1 MDIIDKKYEGLYIN
15 KETGEREMTT
25 ENKKRFIVPN
35 LRRARDIEKLKDQ
48 FCNEKLLG
56 SIVDLMNKASSNENK
71 LKMKEATEK
80 FSKRFYDDIVNKLSS
95 TINNQAKPSDS
106 DSIYYIIG
114 ISYYRNNAELTS
126 KDYVVYPP
134 KIVNSIEGNY
144 KSALRASVYIME
156 EAEDR
161 LKDSYMKQICYPI
174 KVDETVLSSIQ
185 DGSLFN
191 REENIE
197 RAKEVLNSKEYID
210 ALISSD
216 TFKSLDEESLEN
228 SIYLFLTDNPIDRI
242 SSRLKQMEDRHEE
255 EQILESLK
263 LSTAN
268 TKGELY
274 KVICLMQ
281 NVIDEYNSYRNKPS
295 INRVLDRLNEMNK
308 ELSDIEEEL
317 NDMTLQSFTVDDIDT
332 ER

>member
-1 MDIIDKKYEGLYIN
+1 MN
-15 KETGEREMTT
+15 T
-25 ENKKRFIVPN
+25 ENKNHMKRFIVPN

-114 ISYYRNNAELTS
+114 INYYRNNAELTS
-126 KDYVVYPP
+126 KDYIVYPP

-144 KSALRASVYIME
+144 ESALRASIYTME

-174 KVDETVLSSIQ
+174 KVDETILSSIQ

-191 REENIE
+191 REENIG
-197 RAKEVLNSKEYID
+197 RAKEVLNSDEYID

-216 TFKSLDEESLEN
+216 AFKSLDKESLEN
-228 SIYLFLTDNPIDRI
+228 SIYLFLTDNSIDRI
-242 SSRLKQMEDRHEE
+242 NNRLKQMEDRHEE

-281 NVIDEYNSYRNKPS
+281 NVVDEYNSYRNKPS
-295 INRVLDRLNEMNK
+295 VNRILDRLNEMNK
-308 ELSDIEEEL
+308 ELSNIEEEL
-317 NDMTLQSFTVDDIDT
+317 NDMTLSSFTVDDINT
-332 ER
+332 EQ

>member
-1 MDIIDKKYEGLYIN
+1 
-15 KETGEREMTT
+15 MTT
-25 ENKKRFIVPN
+25 ENKNMKRFIVPN

-80 FSKRFYDDIVNKLSS
+80 FSKRFYDDIVKLNS
-95 TINNQAKPSDS
+95 TINNQVKPSDS

-144 KSALRASVYIME
+144 KSALRASVYTME

-263 LSTAN
+263 LPTIN
-268 TKGELY
+268 TKGELH
-274 KVICLMQ
+274 KVICLMRS
-281 NVIDEYNSYRNKPS
+281 VIGEYNCYRNKPS
-295 INRVLDRLNEMNK
+295 VNRILDKFDTMRK
-308 ELSDIEEEL
+308 ELSNIEEEL
-317 NDMTLQSFTVDDIDT
+317 NDMTLKSFIVDDIDT
-332 ER
+332 EL

>member
-1 MDIIDKKYEGLYIN
+1 MKACILIKRQENEK
-15 KETGEREMTT
+15 MTT
-25 ENKKRFIVPN
+25 ENKNHMKRFIVPN

-71 LKMKEATEK
+71 LKIKEATEK
-80 FSKRFYDDIVNKLSS
+80 FSKRFHDDIVKLNS
-95 TINNQAKPSDS
+95 TINNQAKPSNS
-106 DSIYYIIG
+106 DSVYYIIG
-114 ISYYRNNAELTS
+114 INYYRNNAELTS

-144 KSALRASVYIME
+144 ESALRASVYTME

-174 KVDETVLSSIQ
+174 KVDESILNDIQ

-191 REENIE
+191 REENIG
-197 RAKEVLNSKEYID
+197 RAKEVLNSDDYID

-216 TFKSLDEESLEN
+216 TFKSLDKEGLEN
-228 SIYLFLTDNPIDRI
+228 SIYLLLTDNPIDRI
-242 SSRLKQMEDRHEE
+242 NNRLKQMEDRHEE

-263 LSTAN
+263 LPTIN
-268 TKGELY
+268 TKGELR
-274 KVICLMQ
+274 KVICLMRS
-281 NVIDEYNSYRNKPS
+281 VIGEYNYYRNKPS
-295 INRVLDRLNEMNK
+295 VNRILDKFNAMIK
-308 ELSDIEEEL
+308 ELSNIEEEL
-317 NDMTLQSFTVDDIDT
+317 DNMVLQSFTVDDIDT

>member
-1 MDIIDKKYEGLYIN
+1 
-15 KETGEREMTT
+15 MTT

-126 KDYVVYPP
+126 KDYVVYPT
-134 KIVNSIEGNY
+134 KIVKSIEGNY
-144 KSALRASVYIME
+144 ESALRASVYTME

-174 KVDETVLSSIQ
+174 KVDETILDGIQ

-191 REENIE
+191 REENIG
-197 RAKEVLNSKEYID
+197 RAKEVLNSDEYID

-216 TFKSLDEESLEN
+216 AFKSLDKEILEN
-228 SIYLFLTDNPIDRI
+228 SIYLLLTDNPIDRI
-242 SSRLKQMEDRHEE
+242 NGKLKQMEDRHEE

-268 TKGELY
+268 VKGELY
-274 KVICLMQ
+274 SVICLML
-281 NVIDEYNSYRNKPS
+281 NVIDEYNCYRDKPS
-295 INRVLDRLNEMNK
+295 INRTLDRLNQINK
-308 ELSDIEEEL
+308 ELSNIEEEL
-317 NDMTLQSFTVDDIDT
+317 NDMTLKSFTIDDIST

>member
-1 MDIIDKKYEGLYIN
+1 
-15 KETGEREMTT
+15 MTT
-25 ENKKRFIVPN
+25 ENKRFIVPN
-35 LRRARDIEKLKDQ
+35 LRGARDIEKLKDQ

-114 ISYYRNNAELTS
+114 INYYRNNAELTS

-144 KSALRASVYIME
+144 ESALRASVYIME

-174 KVDETVLSSIQ
+174 KVDEDVLNGIQ
-185 DGSLFN
+185 NGSLFN

-197 RAKEVLNSKEYID
+197 RAKEVLNSNEYID

-216 TFKSLDEESLEN
+216 TFKSLDKESLKD
-228 SIYLFLTDNPIDRI
+228 SIYVSLTDNSINRI
-242 SSRLKQMEDRHEE
+242 NNRLKQMEDRHEE

-274 KVICLMQ
+274 KVICLML
-281 NVIDEYNSYRNKPS
+281 NVIDEYNCYRDKPS
-295 INRVLDRLNEMNK
+295 VNKILDKLNQINK
-308 ELSDIEEEL
+308 ELSNIEEEL
-317 NDMTLQSFTVDDIDT
+317 NNMTLQSFTVDDINT
-332 ER
+332 EQ

>member
-1 MDIIDKKYEGLYIN
+1 MNIIDKKYEGLYIN

-25 ENKKRFIVPN
+25 ENKRFIVPN
-35 LRRARDIEKLKDQ
+35 LRRTRDIEKLKGQ

-80 FSKRFYDDIVNKLSS
+80 FSKRFHDDIVNKLNS
-95 TINNQAKPSDS
+95 TINNQAKPSNS
-106 DSIYYIIG
+106 DSVYYIIG
-114 ISYYRNNAELTS
+114 INYYRNNAELTS

-144 KSALRASVYIME
+144 ESALRASVYTME

-174 KVDETVLSSIQ
+174 KVDEDVLNGIQ

-191 REENIE
+191 REENIG
-197 RAKEVLNSKEYID
+197 RAKEVLNSDEYID

-216 TFKSLDEESLEN
+216 TFKSLDKESLEN
-228 SIYLFLTDNPIDRI
+228 SIYLLLTDNPIDRI
-242 SSRLKQMEDRHEE
+242 NGKLKQMEDRHEE

-295 INRVLDRLNEMNK
+295 VNRILDRFNEMNK

-317 NDMTLQSFTVDDIDT
+317 NDMTLQSFTVDDINT

>member
-1 MDIIDKKYEGLYIN
+1 MN
-15 KETGEREMTT
+15 T
-25 ENKKRFIVPN
+25 ENKRFIVPN

-71 LKMKEATEK
+71 LKIKEATEK
-80 FSKRFYDDIVNKLSS
+80 FSKRFHDDIVKLNS
-95 TINNQAKPSDS
+95 TINNQARPSNSDS
-106 DSIYYIIG
+106 VYYIIG
-114 ISYYRNNAELTS
+114 INYYRNNAELTS

-144 KSALRASVYIME
+144 ESALRASVYTME

-197 RAKEVLNSKEYID
+197 RAKEVLNSNEYID

-216 TFKSLDEESLEN
+216 TFKSLDKESLKD
-228 SIYLFLTDNPIDRI
+228 SIYVSLTDNSINRI
-242 SSRLKQMEDRHEE
+242 NNRLKQMEDRHEE

-263 LSTAN
+263 LPTIN
-268 TKGELY
+268 TKGELH
-274 KVICLMQ
+274 KVICLMRS
-281 NVIDEYNSYRNKPS
+281 VIGEYNCYRNKPS
-295 INRVLDRLNEMNK
+295 VNRILDKFDTMRK
-308 ELSDIEEEL
+308 ELSNIEEEL
-317 NDMTLQSFTVDDIDT
+317 NDMTLKSFIVDDINT

>member
-1 MDIIDKKYEGLYIN
+1 
-15 KETGEREMTT
+15 MTT
-25 ENKKRFIVPN
+25 ENKNMKRFIVPN
-35 LRRARDIEKLKDQ
+35 LHRSRDIEKLKDK
-48 FCNEKLLG
+48 FYNEKLLG

-114 ISYYRNNAELTS
+114 INYYRNNAELTS

-144 KSALRASVYIME
+144 ESALRASVYIME
-156 EAEDR
+156 ETEDR

-174 KVDETVLSSIQ
+174 KVDETVLDGIQ

-191 REENIE
+191 REENIV
-197 RAKEVLNSKEYID
+197 RAKEVLNSDEYID
-210 ALISSD
+210 TLISFD
-216 TFKSLDEESLEN
+216 TFKSLDKESLEN
-228 SIYLFLTDNPIDRI
+228 SIYLLLTDDPINRI
-242 SSRLKQMEDRHEE
+242 NNRLKQMEDRHEE

-295 INRVLDRLNEMNK
+295 VNRILDRLNEMNK

-317 NDMTLQSFTVDDIDT
+317 NDMTLQSFTVDDIKAFKDI
-332 ER
+332 EIPDEPVL

>member
-1 MDIIDKKYEGLYIN
+1 
-15 KETGEREMTT
+15 MTT
-25 ENKKRFIVPN
+25 ENKRFIVPN

-48 FCNEKLLG
+48 FGNEKLLG

-80 FSKRFYDDIVNKLSS
+80 FSKRFHDDIVKLNS
-95 TINNQAKPSDS
+95 TINNQVKPSDS

-114 ISYYRNNAELTS
+114 INYYRNNTELTS

-134 KIVNSIEGNY
+134 KIVNSIEGTY
-144 KSALRASVYIME
+144 ESALRASVYTME

-174 KVDETVLSSIQ
+174 KVDESILNDIQ

-191 REENIE
+191 REENIG
-197 RAKEVLNSKEYID
+197 RAKEVLNSDDYID

-228 SIYLFLTDNPIDRI
+228 SIYLSLTDNSVDRI
-242 SSRLKQMEDRHEE
+242 NNRLKQMEDRHEE

-263 LSTAN
+263 LSTTN

-274 KVICLMQ
+274 NVICLMQ

-295 INRVLDRLNEMNK
+295 VNRILDRLNEMNK
-308 ELSDIEEEL
+308 VLSNIEEEL
-317 NDMTLQSFTVDDIDT
+317 NDMTLKSFTIDDIST

>member
-1 MDIIDKKYEGLYIN
+1 MSTDNKPMKK
-15 KETGEREMTT
+15 
-25 ENKKRFIVPN
+25 FIVPN
-35 LRRARDIEKLKDQ
+35 LRKARDIEKLKDQ

-56 SIVDLMNKASSNENK
+56 SIVDLMNKVSSNENK

-80 FSKRFYDDIVNKLSS
+80 FSKRFYDDIVKLNS
-95 TINNQAKPSDS
+95 TINNQAKPSNS
-106 DSIYYIIG
+106 DSVYYIIG
-114 ISYYRNNAELTS
+114 INYYRNNAELTS

-134 KIVNSIEGNY
+134 KIVNSIEGTY
-144 KSALRASVYIME
+144 ESALRASVYTME

-174 KVDETVLSSIQ
+174 KVDEAVLDGIQ
-185 DGSLFN
+185 NGSLFN
-191 REENIE
+191 REENIG
-197 RAKEVLNSKEYID
+197 RAKEVLNSDEYID

-228 SIYLFLTDNPIDRI
+228 SIYLLLTDDPIDRI
-242 SSRLKQMEDRHEE
+242 NSRLKQMEDRHEE

-295 INRVLDRLNEMNK
+295 VNRILDRLNEMNK
-308 ELSDIEEEL
+308 DLSDIEEEL

>member
-56 SIVDLMNKASSNENK
+56 SIVDLMNKAASNENK
-71 LKMKEATEK
+71 LKMKETTEK
-80 FSKRFYDDIVNKLSS
+80 FSKRFHDDIVKLNS
-95 TINNQAKPSDS
+95 TINNQAKPSNS
-106 DSIYYIIG
+106 DSVYYIIG
-114 ISYYRNNAELTS
+114 INYYRNNAELTS

-134 KIVNSIEGNY
+134 KIVNSIEGTY
-144 KSALRASVYIME
+144 ESALKASVYTME
-156 EAEDR
+156 ETEDR

-174 KVDETVLSSIQ
+174 KVDESILNGIQ

-197 RAKEVLNSKEYID
+197 RAKEVLNSDEYID
-210 ALISSD
+210 TFISSD

-228 SIYLFLTDNPIDRI
+228 SIYLLLTDNPIDRI
-242 SSRLKQMEDRHEE
+242 GSRLKQMEDRHEE

-281 NVIDEYNSYRNKPS
+281 NVIDEYNPYRDKPS
-295 INRVLDRLNEMNK
+295 VNKILYRLNEMNK
-308 ELSDIEEEL
+308 ELSNIEEEL
-317 NDMTLQSFTVDDIDT
+317 NDMTLKSFTVDNINT

>member
-1 MDIIDKKYEGLYIN
+1 MSTDN
-15 KETGEREMTT
+15 KPM
-25 ENKKRFIVPN
+25 KRFIVPN
-35 LRRARDIEKLKDQ
+35 LRRVRDMEKLKNQ

-80 FSKRFYDDIVNKLSS
+80 FSKRFHDDIAKLNS
-95 TINNQAKPSDS
+95 TINNQAKPSNS
-106 DSIYYIIG
+106 DSVYYIIG
-114 ISYYRNNAELTS
+114 INYYRNNSELTS

-134 KIVNSIEGNY
+134 KIVNSIEGTY
-144 KSALRASVYIME
+144 ESALRASVYTME

-174 KVDETVLSSIQ
+174 KMTESVLDDIKN
-185 DGSLFN
+185 GSLFN

-197 RAKEVLNSKEYID
+197 RAKEVLNSNEYID

-216 TFKSLDEESLEN
+216 TFKSLDKESLEN
-228 SIYLFLTDNPIDRI
+228 SIYLLLTDNPIDRI
-242 SSRLKQMEDRHEE
+242 NNRLKQIEDRHEE

-263 LSTAN
+263 LPTIN
-268 TKGELY
+268 TKGELR
-274 KVICLMQ
+274 KVICLMRS
-281 NVIDEYNSYRNKPS
+281 VIGEYNYYRNKPS
-295 INRVLDRLNEMNK
+295 VNRILDRLNEMNK
-308 ELSDIEEEL
+308 VLSDIEEEL
-317 NDMTLQSFTVDDIDT
+317 NDMTLQSFTVDDINT

>member
-1 MDIIDKKYEGLYIN
+1 
-15 KETGEREMTT
+15 MTT
-25 ENKKRFIVPN
+25 ENKRFIVPN

-80 FSKRFYDDIVNKLSS
+80 FSKRFYDDIVKLNS
-95 TINNQAKPSDS
+95 TINNQVKPSDS

-114 ISYYRNNAELTS
+114 INYYRNNAELTS

-144 KSALRASVYIME
+144 ESALRASVYAME

-174 KVDETVLSSIQ
+174 KVDRTVLDGIQ
-185 DGSLFN
+185 NGSLFN
-191 REENIE
+191 REENIG
-197 RAKEVLNSKEYID
+197 RAKEVLNSDEYID

-228 SIYLFLTDNPIDRI
+228 SIYLSLTDNPIDRI
-242 SSRLKQMEDRHEE
+242 NNRLKQMEDRHEE

-263 LSTAN
+263 LPTIN
-268 TKGELY
+268 TKGELH
-274 KVICLMQ
+274 KVICLMRS
-281 NVIDEYNSYRNKPS
+281 VIGKYNCYRNKPS
-295 INRVLDRLNEMNK
+295 VNRILDKFDTMRK
-308 ELSDIEEEL
+308 ELSNIEEEL
-317 NDMTLQSFTVDDIDT
+317 NDMTLKSFIVDDIDT
-332 ER
+332 EL

>member
-25 ENKKRFIVPN
+25 ENEKRFIIPN

-80 FSKRFYDDIVNKLSS
+80 FSKRFYDDIVKLNN
-95 TINNQAKPSDS
+95 TINNQVKPSDS

-144 KSALRASVYIME
+144 ESALRTSVYTME

-174 KVDETVLSSIQ
+174 KVDEDVLDGIQ
-185 DGSLFN
+185 NGSLFN

-197 RAKEVLNSKEYID
+197 RAKEVLNSNEYID

-216 TFKSLDEESLEN
+216 TFKSLDKEGLEN
-228 SIYLFLTDNPIDRI
+228 SIYLLLTDNSIDRI
-242 SSRLKQMEDRHEE
+242 GSRLKQIEDRHEE

-268 TKGELY
+268 TKVELY
-274 KVICLMQ
+274 DVICLMQ
-281 NVIDEYNSYRNKPS
+281 NVIDEYNCYRDKPS
-295 INRVLDRLNEMNK
+295 VNKILDRLNEMNK
-308 ELSDIEEEL
+308 ELSNIEEEL

>member
-1 MDIIDKKYEGLYIN
+1 MSTDNKPMKK
-15 KETGEREMTT
+15 
-25 ENKKRFIVPN
+25 FIVPN
-35 LRRARDIEKLKDQ
+35 LRRSRDIEKLKDQ

-56 SIVDLMNKASSNENK
+56 SIVDLMNKAASNENK
-71 LKMKEATEK
+71 LKMKEAAEK
-80 FSKRFYDDIVNKLSS
+80 FSKRFYDDIVKLNS

-114 ISYYRNNAELTS
+114 INYYRNNAELTS

-144 KSALRASVYIME
+144 KSALRESIYTME

-174 KVDETVLSSIQ
+174 KVDETVLSGIQ

-197 RAKEVLNSKEYID
+197 RAKEVLNSDEYID

-228 SIYLFLTDNPIDRI
+228 SIYLLLTDNPIDRI
-242 SSRLKQMEDRHEE
+242 NGKLKQMEDRHEE

-263 LSTAN
+263 LATAN

-274 KVICLMQ
+274 DVICLMQ
-281 NVIDEYNSYRNKPS
+281 NVIDEYNCYRGKPS
-295 INRVLDRLNEMNK
+295 VNRILDRLNEMNK
-308 ELSDIEEEL
+308 ELSNIEEEL
-317 NDMTLQSFTVDDIDT
+317 NDMTLQSFTVDDINT

>member
-1 MDIIDKKYEGLYIN
+1 
-15 KETGEREMTT
+15 MTT
-25 ENKKRFIVPN
+25 ENKNHMKKFIIPN

-56 SIVDLMNKASSNENK
+56 SIVDIMNKAASNENK

-80 FSKRFYDDIVNKLSS
+80 FSKRFYDDIVKLNS
-95 TINNQAKPSDS
+95 TINNQAKPANS

-114 ISYYRNNAELTS
+114 INYYRNNAELTS

-144 KSALRASVYIME
+144 ESALRASVYTME

-191 REENIE
+191 REENIG
-197 RAKEVLNSKEYID
+197 RAKEVLNSDEYID

-228 SIYLFLTDNPIDRI
+228 SIYLLLTDDPINQI
-242 SSRLKQMEDRHEE
+242 NNRLKQMEDRHEE

-263 LSTAN
+263 LPTIN
-268 TKGELY
+268 TKGELH
-274 KVICLMQ
+274 KVICLIRS
-281 NVIDEYNSYRNKPS
+281 VIGKYNCYRNKPS
-295 INRVLDRLNEMNK
+295 VNRILDRLNEMNK
-308 ELSDIEEEL
+308 ELSSIEEEL

>member
-1 MDIIDKKYEGLYIN
+1 
-15 KETGEREMTT
+15 
-25 ENKKRFIVPN
+25 
-35 LRRARDIEKLKDQ
+35 
-48 FCNEKLLG
+48 
-56 SIVDLMNKASSNENK
+56 MNKASSNENK

-80 FSKRFYDDIVNKLSS
+80 FSKRFYDDIVKLNS
-95 TINNQAKPSDS
+95 TINNQVKPSDS

-144 KSALRASVYIME
+144 ESALRASVYTME

-174 KVDETVLSSIQ
+174 KVDETVLDGIQ

-197 RAKEVLNSKEYID
+197 RAKEVLNSDEYID

-228 SIYLFLTDNPIDRI
+228 SIYLLLTDNPIDRI
-242 SSRLKQMEDRHEE
+242 NGKLKQMEDRHEE

-263 LSTAN
+263 LPIIN
-268 TKGELY
+268 TKGELH
-274 KVICLMQ
+274 KVICLMRS
-281 NVIDEYNSYRNKPS
+281 VIGEYNCYRNKPS
-295 INRVLDRLNEMNK
+295 VNRILDKFDTMRK
-308 ELSDIEEEL
+308 ELSNIEEEL
-317 NDMTLQSFTVDDIDT
+317 NDMTLKSFIVDDINT

>member
-1 MDIIDKKYEGLYIN
+1 
-15 KETGEREMTT
+15 MTI
-25 ENKKRFIVPN
+25 ENKNHMKRFIVPN
-35 LRRARDIEKLKDQ
+35 LRRARDIEKLKGQ

-114 ISYYRNNAELTS
+114 INYYRNNAELTS

-144 KSALRASVYIME
+144 ESALRASVYTME

-174 KVDETVLSSIQ
+174 KVDEDVLNGIQ

-197 RAKEVLNSKEYID
+197 RAKEVLNSDEYID

-216 TFKSLDEESLEN
+216 TFKSLDKESLEN
-228 SIYLFLTDNPIDRI
+228 SIYLLLTDNPIDRI
-242 SSRLKQMEDRHEE
+242 NGKLKQMEDRHEE

-268 TKGELY
+268 VKGELY
-274 KVICLMQ
+274 SVICLML
-281 NVIDEYNSYRNKPS
+281 NVIDEYNPYRDKPS
-295 INRVLDRLNEMNK
+295 INRTLDRLNQINK
-308 ELSDIEEEL
+308 ELSNIEEEL
-317 NDMTLQSFTVDDIDT
+317 NDMTLKSFTIDDIST

>member
-35 LRRARDIEKLKDQ
+35 LRRARNIEKLKDQ

-114 ISYYRNNAELTS
+114 INYYRNNAELTS
-126 KDYVVYPP
+126 KDYIVYPP

-144 KSALRASVYIME
+144 KSALRASVYTME
-156 EAEDR
+156 ETEDR

-174 KVDETVLSSIQ
+174 KVDEAILNGIQ
-185 DGSLFN
+185 DGSLLN
-191 REENIE
+191 REENIG
-197 RAKEVLNSKEYID
+197 RAKEVLNSDEYID

-228 SIYLFLTDNPIDRI
+228 SIYLLLTDDPINRI
-242 SSRLKQMEDRHEE
+242 NNRLKQMEDRHEE

-268 TKGELY
+268 VKGELY
-274 KVICLMQ
+274 SVICLML
-281 NVIDEYNSYRNKPS
+281 NVIDEYNCYRDKPS
-295 INRVLDRLNEMNK
+295 INRTLDRLNQMNK
-308 ELSDIEEEL
+308 ELSNIEEEL

>member
-1 MDIIDKKYEGLYIN
+1 MNTDSKH
-15 KETGEREMTT
+15 M
-25 ENKKRFIVPN
+25 KRFIVPN
-35 LRRARDIEKLKDQ
+35 LRRARDIERLKGQ
-48 FCNEKLLG
+48 FYNEKLLG
-56 SIVDLMNKASSNENK
+56 SIVDIMSKAASNENK
-71 LKMKEATEK
+71 LKIKEATEK
-80 FSKRFYDDIVNKLSS
+80 FNKRFHDDIVKLND
-95 TINNQAKPSDS
+95 TINNQAKASNS
-106 DSIYYIIG
+106 NSVYYIIG
-114 ISYYRNNAELTS
+114 INYYRNNAELTS
-126 KDYVVYPP
+126 KDYVAYPP

-144 KSALRASVYIME
+144 KSALRASVYTME

-174 KVDETVLSSIQ
+174 KVDETVLSGIQ

-191 REENIE
+191 REENIG
-197 RAKEVLNSKEYID
+197 RAKEVLNSDEYID

-216 TFKSLDEESLEN
+216 TFKSLNKESLEN
-228 SIYLFLTDNPIDRI
+228 SIYLLLTDNPIDRI
-242 SSRLKQMEDRHEE
+242 GSRLKQIEEDRHEE

-274 KVICLMQ
+274 SVICLMQ

-295 INRVLDRLNEMNK
+295 VNKILDRLNEMNK

>member
-1 MDIIDKKYEGLYIN
+1 
-15 KETGEREMTT
+15 MTT
-25 ENKKRFIVPN
+25 ENKRFILPN

-80 FSKRFYDDIVNKLSS
+80 FSKRFYDDIVKLNN
-95 TINNQAKPSDS
+95 TINNQVKPSDS

-114 ISYYRNNAELTS
+114 INYYRNNAELTS

-144 KSALRASVYIME
+144 ESALRASVYTME
-156 EAEDR
+156 ETEDR

-174 KVDETVLSSIQ
+174 KVDETVLSGIQ

-191 REENIE
+191 REENIG
-197 RAKEVLNSKEYID
+197 RAKEVLNSDEYID

-228 SIYLFLTDNPIDRI
+228 SIYLLLTDNPIDRI
-242 SSRLKQMEDRHEE
+242 NGKLKQMEDRHEE

-308 ELSDIEEEL
+308 VLSDIEEEL
-317 NDMTLQSFTVDDIDT
+317 NDMTLKSFTVDDINT

>member
-1 MDIIDKKYEGLYIN
+1 MS
-15 KETGEREMTT
+15 T
-25 ENKKRFIVPN
+25 ENKRFIVPN

-56 SIVDLMNKASSNENK
+56 SIVDLMNKAASNENK

-80 FSKRFYDDIVNKLSS
+80 FSKRFHDDIVKLNS
-95 TINNQAKPSDS
+95 TINNQVKPSDS

-144 KSALRASVYIME
+144 ESALRASVYTME

-174 KVDETVLSSIQ
+174 KVDETILDGIQ
-185 DGSLFN
+185 NGSLFN

-197 RAKEVLNSKEYID
+197 RAKEVLNSDEYID
-210 ALISSD
+210 AFISSD
-216 TFKSLDEESLEN
+216 TFKSLDKESLKD
-228 SIYLFLTDNPIDRI
+228 SIYVSLTDNSINRI
-242 SSRLKQMEDRHEE
+242 NGKLKQMEDRHEE

-263 LSTAN
+263 LPTIN
-268 TKGELY
+268 TKGELH
-274 KVICLMQ
+274 KVICLMRS
-281 NVIDEYNSYRNKPS
+281 VIGKYNCYRNKPS
-295 INRVLDRLNEMNK
+295 VNRILDKFDTMRK
-308 ELSDIEEEL
+308 ELSNIEEEL

>member
-1 MDIIDKKYEGLYIN
+1 
-15 KETGEREMTT
+15 MTT
-25 ENKKRFIVPN
+25 ENKNHMKRFIVPN
-35 LRRARDIEKLKDQ
+35 LRRSRDIEKLKDQ

-144 KSALRASVYIME
+144 ESALRASVYTME

-174 KVDETVLSSIQ
+174 KVDETVLDGIQ
-185 DGSLFN
+185 NGSLFN
-191 REENIE
+191 REENIG
-197 RAKEVLNSKEYID
+197 RAKEVLNSDEYID

-216 TFKSLDEESLEN
+216 TFKSLDKEGLEN
-228 SIYLFLTDNPIDRI
+228 SIYLLLTDNPIDRI
-242 SSRLKQMEDRHEE
+242 NAKLKQLEDRHEE

-263 LSTAN
+263 LPTIN
-268 TKGELY
+268 TKGELR
-274 KVICLMQ
+274 KVICLMRS
-281 NVIDEYNSYRNKPS
+281 VIGEYNYYRNKPS
-295 INRVLDRLNEMNK
+295 VNRILDKFNAMIK
-308 ELSDIEEEL
+308 ELSNIEEEL
-317 NDMTLQSFTVDDIDT
+317 NDMTLQSFTVDDINT

>member
-1 MDIIDKKYEGLYIN
+1 
-15 KETGEREMTT
+15 MTT
-25 ENKKRFIVPN
+25 ENKRFIVPN

-80 FSKRFYDDIVNKLSS
+80 FSKRFHDDIVKLNS
-95 TINNQAKPSDS
+95 TINNQVKPSDS

-114 ISYYRNNAELTS
+114 INYYRNNAELTS

-134 KIVNSIEGNY
+134 KIVNSIEGTY
-144 KSALRASVYIME
+144 ESALRASVYTME
-156 EAEDR
+156 ETEDR

-174 KVDETVLSSIQ
+174 KVDEAILNGIQ

-197 RAKEVLNSKEYID
+197 RAKEVLNSDEYID

-216 TFKSLDEESLEN
+216 TFKSLDKESLKD
-228 SIYLFLTDNPIDRI
+228 SIYVSLTDNSINRI
-242 SSRLKQMEDRHEE
+242 NNRLKQMEDRHEE

-263 LSTAN
+263 LPTIN
-268 TKGELY
+268 TKGELH
-274 KVICLMQ
+274 KVICLIRS
-281 NVIDEYNSYRNKPS
+281 VIGKYNCYRNKPS
-295 INRVLDRLNEMNK
+295 VNRILDKFDTMRK
-308 ELSDIEEEL
+308 ELSNIEEEL

>member
-1 MDIIDKKYEGLYIN
+1 MN
-15 KETGEREMTT
+15 T
-25 ENKKRFIVPN
+25 ENKRFIVPN

-80 FSKRFYDDIVNKLSS
+80 FSKRFHDDIVKLNS
-95 TINNQAKPSDS
+95 TINNQAKPSNS
-106 DSIYYIIG
+106 DYIYYIIG
-114 ISYYRNNAELTS
+114 INYYRNNAELTS

-134 KIVNSIEGNY
+134 KIVNSIEGTY
-144 KSALRASVYIME
+144 ESALRATVYTME
-156 EAEDR
+156 ETEDR

-174 KVDETVLSSIQ
+174 KVDEAVLDGIQ

-191 REENIE
+191 REENIG
-197 RAKEVLNSKEYID
+197 RAKEVLNSDEYID

-228 SIYLFLTDNPIDRI
+228 SIYLSLTDNSIDRI
-242 SSRLKQMEDRHEE
+242 NNRLKQMEDRHEE

-263 LSTAN
+263 LPTIN
-268 TKGELY
+268 TKGELH
-274 KVICLMQ
+274 KVICLMRS
-281 NVIDEYNSYRNKPS
+281 VIGEYNCYRNKPS
-295 INRVLDRLNEMNK
+295 VNRILDKFDTMRK
-308 ELSDIEEEL
+308 ELSNIEEEL
-317 NDMTLQSFTVDDIDT
+317 NDMTLKSFTVDDINT

>member
-1 MDIIDKKYEGLYIN
+1 
-15 KETGEREMTT
+15 MTT
-25 ENKKRFIVPN
+25 ENKRFIVPN
-35 LRRARDIEKLKDQ
+35 LHRARDIEKLKDQ

-80 FSKRFYDDIVNKLSS
+80 FSKRFYDDIVKLNS
-95 TINNQAKPSDS
+95 TINNQVKPSDS

-144 KSALRASVYIME
+144 ESALRASVYTME

-174 KVDETVLSSIQ
+174 KVDRTVLDGIQ
-185 DGSLFN
+185 NGSLFN

-197 RAKEVLNSKEYID
+197 RAKEALNSD
-210 ALISSD
+210 
-216 TFKSLDEESLEN
+216 
-228 SIYLFLTDNPIDRI
+228 
-242 SSRLKQMEDRHEE
+242 
-255 EQILESLK
+255 
-263 LSTAN
+263 
-268 TKGELY
+268 
-274 KVICLMQ
+274 
-281 NVIDEYNSYRNKPS
+281 
-295 INRVLDRLNEMNK
+295 
-308 ELSDIEEEL
+308 
-317 NDMTLQSFTVDDIDT
+317 
-332 ER
+332 

>member
-1 MDIIDKKYEGLYIN
+1 MN
-15 KETGEREMTT
+15 T
-25 ENKKRFIVPN
+25 ENKNHMKKFIVPN

-80 FSKRFYDDIVNKLSS
+80 FSKRFYDDIVNKLSI
-95 TINNQAKPSDS
+95 TINNQAKPSNS

-144 KSALRASVYIME
+144 ESALRASVYTME

-174 KVDETVLSSIQ
+174 KVDETVLDGIQ
-185 DGSLFN
+185 NGSLFN
-191 REENIE
+191 REENIG
-197 RAKEVLNSKEYID
+197 RAKEVLNSDEYID

-216 TFKSLDEESLEN
+216 TFKSLDEESLKD
-228 SIYLFLTDNPIDRI
+228 SIYLLLTDNPIDRI
-242 SSRLKQMEDRHEE
+242 NGKLKQMEDRHEE

-268 TKGELY
+268 VKGELY
-274 KVICLMQ
+274 SVICLML
-281 NVIDEYNSYRNKPS
+281 NVIDEYNPYRDKPS
-295 INRVLDRLNEMNK
+295 INRILDRLNQMNK
-308 ELSDIEEEL
+308 GLSNIEEEL
-317 NDMTLQSFTVDDIDT
+317 NDMTLQSFTVDDINT

>member
-1 MDIIDKKYEGLYIN
+1 
-15 KETGEREMTT
+15 MTT

-35 LRRARDIEKLKDQ
+35 LRRARDIEKLKNQ

-56 SIVDLMNKASSNENK
+56 SIVDIMNKASSNQNK
-71 LKMKEATEK
+71 LKIKEATEK
-80 FSKRFYDDIVNKLSS
+80 FSKRFYDDIVKLNN
-95 TINNQAKPSDS
+95 TINNQAKPSNS
-106 DSIYYIIG
+106 DSVYYIIG
-114 ISYYRNNAELTS
+114 INYYRNNAELTS

-134 KIVNSIEGNY
+134 KIVNSIEGTY
-144 KSALRASVYIME
+144 ESALRASVYTME

-174 KVDETVLSSIQ
+174 KVDEYILSSIQ

-197 RAKEVLNSKEYID
+197 RAKEVLNSDEYID

-216 TFKSLDEESLEN
+216 TFKSLDKEGLEN
-228 SIYLFLTDNPIDRI
+228 SIYLLLTDNPIDQI
-242 SSRLKQMEDRHEE
+242 NNRLKQMEDRHEE

-263 LSTAN
+263 LATAN

-274 KVICLMQ
+274 DVICLMQ
-281 NVIDEYNSYRNKPS
+281 NVIDEYNCYRDKPS
-295 INRVLDRLNEMNK
+295 INKVLDRLNEMNK
-308 ELSDIEEEL
+308 ELSNIEEEL
-317 NDMTLQSFTVDDIDT
+317 NDMTLQSFTVDDINT

>member
-1 MDIIDKKYEGLYIN
+1 MSTDNKPMKK
-15 KETGEREMTT
+15 
-25 ENKKRFIVPN
+25 FIVPN
-35 LRRARDIEKLKDQ
+35 LRKARDIEKLKDQ

-56 SIVDLMNKASSNENK
+56 SIVDLMNKAASNENK
-71 LKMKEATEK
+71 LKMKEAAEK
-80 FSKRFYDDIVNKLSS
+80 FSKRFYDDIVKLNS

-114 ISYYRNNAELTS
+114 INYYRNNAELTS

-144 KSALRASVYIME
+144 ESALRASVYAME

-174 KVDETVLSSIQ
+174 KVDETVLNGIQ

-197 RAKEVLNSKEYID
+197 RAKEVLNSNEYID

-216 TFKSLDEESLEN
+216 TFKSLDKESLKD
-228 SIYLFLTDNPIDRI
+228 SIYVSLTDNSINRI
-242 SSRLKQMEDRHEE
+242 NNRLKQMEDRHEE

-263 LSTAN
+263 LPTIN
-268 TKGELY
+268 TKGELH
-274 KVICLMQ
+274 KVICLIRS
-281 NVIDEYNSYRNKPS
+281 VIGKYNCYRNKPS
-295 INRVLDRLNEMNK
+295 VNRILDRLNEMNK
-308 ELSDIEEEL
+308 ELSSIEEEL
-317 NDMTLQSFTVDDIDT
+317 NDMTLKSFTVDDINT

>member
-1 MDIIDKKYEGLYIN
+1 MSTDN
-15 KETGEREMTT
+15 KPM
-25 ENKKRFIVPN
+25 KRFIVPN
-35 LRRARDIEKLKDQ
+35 LRRARDMEKLKNQ

-80 FSKRFYDDIVNKLSS
+80 FSKRFHDDIVKLNS
-95 TINNQAKPSDS
+95 TINNQAKPSNS
-106 DSIYYIIG
+106 DSVYYIIG
-114 ISYYRNNAELTS
+114 INYYRNNAELTS

-144 KSALRASVYIME
+144 KSALRASVYTME

-174 KVDETVLSSIQ
+174 KVDEAVLDGIQ
-185 DGSLFN
+185 GGSLFN

-210 ALISSD
+210 AFISSD
-216 TFKSLDEESLEN
+216 IFKSLDEESLEN
-228 SIYLFLTDNPIDRI
+228 SIYLLLTYDPINRI
-242 SSRLKQMEDRHEE
+242 NNRLKQMEDRHEE

-263 LSTAN
+263 LPTIN
-268 TKGELY
+268 TKGELR
-274 KVICLMQ
+274 KVIYLMRS
-281 NVIDEYNSYRNKPS
+281 IIGEYNSYRNKPS
-295 INRVLDRLNEMNK
+295 VNRILDRLNEMNK
-308 ELSDIEEEL
+308 ELSNIEEEL
-317 NDMTLQSFTVDDIDT
+317 NDMTLQSFTVDDINT

>member
-1 MDIIDKKYEGLYIN
+1 MSTDN
-15 KETGEREMTT
+15 KPM
-25 ENKKRFIVPN
+25 KRFIVPN

-71 LKMKEATEK
+71 LKMKEAAEN
-80 FSKRFYDDIVNKLSS
+80 FGKRFYDDIVKLNS
-95 TINNQAKPSDS
+95 TINNQVKPSDS

-134 KIVNSIEGNY
+134 KIVDSIEGNY
-144 KSALRASVYIME
+144 ESALRTSVYTME

-191 REENIE
+191 REENIG
-197 RAKEVLNSKEYID
+197 RAKEVLNSDEYID

-216 TFKSLDEESLEN
+216 AFKSLDKESLEN
-228 SIYLFLTDNPIDRI
+228 SIYLLLTDDPINRI
-242 SSRLKQMEDRHEE
+242 SFRLKQMEDCHEE

-268 TKGELY
+268 VKGELY
-274 KVICLMQ
+274 SVICLML
-281 NVIDEYNSYRNKPS
+281 NVIDEYNCYRDKPS
-295 INRVLDRLNEMNK
+295 INRILDRLNQMNK
-308 ELSDIEEEL
+308 GLSNIEEEL
-317 NDMTLQSFTVDDIDT
+317 NDMTLQSFTVDDINT

>member
-1 MDIIDKKYEGLYIN
+1 
-15 KETGEREMTT
+15 MTT
-25 ENKKRFIVPN
+25 ENKNMKRFIVPN

-71 LKMKEATEK
+71 LKIKEATEK
-80 FSKRFYDDIVNKLSS
+80 FSKRFYDDIVKLNT
-95 TINNQAKPSDS
+95 TINNQVKPSDS

-114 ISYYRNNAELTS
+114 IGYYRNNAELTS

-134 KIVNSIEGNY
+134 KIVNSIEGTY
-144 KSALRASVYIME
+144 ESALRASVYTME

-174 KVDETVLSSIQ
+174 KVDETILSSIQ

-191 REENIE
+191 REENIG
-197 RAKEVLNSKEYID
+197 RAKEVLNSDEYID

-228 SIYLFLTDNPIDRI
+228 SIYLLLTDNPIDRI
-242 SSRLKQMEDRHEE
+242 NGKLKQMEDRHEE

-274 KVICLMQ
+274 SVICLMQ
-281 NVIDEYNSYRNKPS
+281 NVIDEYNIYRNKPS
-295 INRVLDRLNEMNK
+295 VNRILDRLNEMNK

-317 NDMTLQSFTVDDIDT
+317 NDMTCQSFIVDDIDT

>member
-1 MDIIDKKYEGLYIN
+1 MSTDNN
-15 KETGEREMTT
+15 KPM
-25 ENKKRFIVPN
+25 KRFIVPN
-35 LRRARDIEKLKDQ
+35 LRRVRDMEKLKNQ

-71 LKMKEATEK
+71 LKMKEAAEN
-80 FSKRFYDDIVNKLSS
+80 FGKRFYDDIVKLN
-95 TINNQAKPSDS
+95 TIINNQAKPSNS

-114 ISYYRNNAELTS
+114 INYYRNNAELTS

-144 KSALRASVYIME
+144 ESALRASVYTME

-174 KVDETVLSSIQ
+174 KVDETVLDGIQ
-185 DGSLFN
+185 NGSLFN

-197 RAKEVLNSKEYID
+197 RAKEALNSDEYID

-216 TFKSLDEESLEN
+216 TFKSLDKESLEN
-228 SIYLFLTDNPIDRI
+228 SIYLLLTDNPIDRI
-242 SSRLKQMEDRHEE
+242 NGKLKQMEDRHEE

-268 TKGELY
+268 VKGELY
-274 KVICLMQ
+274 SVICLML
-281 NVIDEYNSYRNKPS
+281 NVIDEYNCYRDKPS
-295 INRVLDRLNEMNK
+295 INRTLDRLNQLNK
-308 ELSDIEEEL
+308 ELSNIEEEL
-317 NDMTLQSFTVDDIDT
+317 NDMTLKSFTIDDIST